1 MNKVL
6 DDHNLP
12 AYLEK
17 FLPEDRI
24 SQIEDTLADI
34 FGLRPTVDTLIQQTA
49 ETLMK
54 LVGLGGVILIGRAGN
69 IVTAKMPN
77 VLHVRLVAPLEDR
90 IARIGRDDRK
100 TPDDARKFCLEEEQ
114 ARTRY
119 LKTYF
124 NADINDPLHY
134 HLVINTSL
142 MGYENA
148 AKLIADAVLKL

>member
-1 MNKVL
+1 
-6 DDHNLP
+6 
-12 AYLEK
+12 
-17 FLPEDRI
+17 
-24 SQIEDTLADI
+24 
-34 FGLRPTVDTLIQQTA
+34 
-49 ETLMK
+49 
-54 LVGLGGVILIGRAGN
+54 
-69 IVTAKMPN
+69 
-77 VLHVRLVAPLEDR
+77 LEDR